1 MHNIQSM
8 FPVISTLDHDLHI
21 PHISRTYAHNVLRYP
36 DANKPTDKKQ
46 FLLTDSG
53 EGGITEKF

>member
-1 MHNIQSM
+1 M